1 MFVLEFTSGNR
12 ANKRVLEKQQQ
23 QQQNNNEYIRH
34 QNRNPS

>member
-23 QQQNNNEYIRH
+23 QNYNEYIRH

>member
-23 QQQNNNEYIRH
+23 QQNYNEYIRH